1 MSSTVTKK
9 EHWRDVYRQQRLKNG
24 YLWLEE
30 LEKTADSVALATAN
44 YDKILQAIEQ
54 TLRHEDSFSVG
65 CDLLREVFPI
75 AFGMADWGRWLTYL
89 RGALATSRKLSNRSY
104 DAYLHEW
111 IADIELSLANL
122 PEAEKNF
129 HRALQLYL
137 EEGQTVRYGRVLP
150 RLARVNAAKGKVLK
164 AIELCEDAL
173 RLSQKNHDMAIV
185 VADAHF
191 GLADFYFRLND
202 WEKALAECQQACV
215 RYEQLGKQN
224 FVIRTMVLAVSCKV
238 YLERYEEV
246 QSESRR
252 LLQLLTDS
260 ENANDNLLDSIY
272 LRRIMGIMA
281 FKQKAYLTAEQHW
294 QEAYRQNSLV
304 GAPDVAASIGNN
316 LGKVYTILGEYEA
329 AEQMLA
335 EALVL
340 YEQLGDVFRWANCMD
355 NLVDLYE
362 ARGDWAACRRTLEQ
376 AIGRLE
382 PEVTTAPGRKLLRT
396 MQQRLR
402 NLPES

>member
-1 MSSTVTKK
+1 MSSTLTKK
-9 EHWRDVYRQQRLKNG
+9 DHWRDVYRQQRLKNG

-54 TLRHEDSFSVG
+54 TLRHEDSFSIG

-75 AFGMADWGRWLTYL
+75 AFGMADWGRWLIYL

-111 IADIELSLANL
+111 IADIELSVANL

-137 EEGQTVRYGRVLP
+137 EEGETVRYGRVLP
-150 RLARVNAAKGKVLK
+150 RLARVYAAKGRVSK

-173 RLSQKNHDMAIV
+173 RLGQKNDDMAIV

-191 GLADFYFRLND
+191 GLAEFYFRLND
-202 WEKALAECQQACV
+202 WEKALVECQQA
-215 RYEQLGKQN
+215 RTQYEQLGKQN
-224 FVIRTMVLAVSCKV
+224 FVIRTMVFTVACKV

-246 QSESRR
+246 QSESAR
-252 LLQLLTDS
+252 LLPLLTDS
-260 ENANDNLLDSIY
+260 ENAYDNLLDSIY
-272 LRRIMGIMA
+272 LRQIMGAMA
-281 FKQKAYLTAEQHW
+281 FKQKAYIDAEQHW

-304 GAPDVAASIGNN
+304 GAPDVTAAIGNN

-329 AEQMLA
+329 AEQMLS

-340 YEQLGDVFRWANCMD
+340 FDQLGDVSRWANCMD
-355 NLVDLYE
+355 NLADLYE
-362 ARGDWAACRRTLEQ
+362 VRGDWAACKHTLEQ
-376 AIGRLE
+376 AAARLE
-382 PEVTTAPGRKLLRT
+382 REATTAPSHKLLQT
-396 MQQRLR
+396 MQQRLQ
-402 NLPES
+402 NLPKS